1 VFSSLPNQV
10 TLSST
15 KENGKMASSVSRKSN
30 GGFNFGKF
38 WKKHSQDILPPI
50 IGLSSAFGSL
60 SLCFGVLGVSHP
72 FLPKRKS
79 NQPMCNRLPPT
90 LSNFNKKLPNFA
102 SITE

>member
-50 IGLSSAFGSL
+50 IGT
-60 SLCFGVLGVSHP
+60 LG
-72 FLPKRKS
+72 FLIVW
-79 NQPMCNRLPPT
+79 QLV
-90 LSNFNKKLPNFA
+90 
-102 SITE
+102 